1 MGCKVVDDEKLVEFT
16 IGEGTTYANKI
27 KLQTPA
33 SYLIGSSELPFS
45 ASIFREI
52 LLANKMA
59 KGKIKINEE
68 GLLKVIFTE
77 DNITSTYFL
86 VRSSE

>member
-1 MGCKVVDDEKLVEFT
+1 
-16 IGEGTTYANKI
+16 
-27 KLQTPA
+27 
-33 SYLIGSSELPFS
+33 
-45 ASIFREI
+45 
-52 LLANKMA
+52 MA